1 MFCSVFF
8 VVAAVWRLSC
18 CQSFCLLVLAK
29 KKYKKMKMKSFG
41 RIENQDLEQ
50 TQVDEKWKMFRKDFE
65 EFWDLNQVHREKP
78 TVQFVS
84 WTN

>member
-1 MFCSVFF
+1 
-8 VVAAVWRLSC
+8 
-18 CQSFCLLVLAK
+18 
-29 KKYKKMKMKSFG
+29 MKMKSFG

-78 TVQFVS
+78 SVQFVS